1 MEFNVNS
8 WIDEAADSDLAKK
21 RAAKSMAGNLT
32 ILQNARGSGRLQ
44 TDCSI
49 LAPRGN

>member
-8 WIDEAADSDLAKK
+8 WIDEAADSELAKK

-32 ILQNARGSGRLQ
+32 VHQMSAGVAGCKGAQQSEIG
-44 TDCSI
+44 
-49 LAPRGN
+49 